1 MTEQNNSDMASRL
14 RKRAEDAKRN
24 PTKSLIDKVI
34 AERRVILDLRGDG
47 YSAKQIAEW
56 LANEGIHLDAGT
68 LRNYIARI
76 CAAERQAHHDGISD
90 PDDADIIRNCRAL
103 ERAKVTRLKAH
114 KSPPP
119 PSPIGP
125 YRDLAPRHSPT
136 PSATPRSFVPH
147 IPRSDSDL

>member
-34 AERRVILDLRGDG
+34 AERQVILDLRGDG
-47 YSAKQIAEW
+47 HSAKQIAEW

-76 CAAERQAHHDGISD
+76 CAAERQAHRDGISN
-90 PDDADIIRNCRAL
+90 PDDADIIRSCRAL
-103 ERAKVTRLKAH
+103 ERAKVTRLKAR

-119 PSPIGP
+119 PSPTLT
-125 YRDLAPRHSPT
+125 YRDLAPRHPPAS
-136 PSATPRSFVPH
+136 SATPRSFVPH